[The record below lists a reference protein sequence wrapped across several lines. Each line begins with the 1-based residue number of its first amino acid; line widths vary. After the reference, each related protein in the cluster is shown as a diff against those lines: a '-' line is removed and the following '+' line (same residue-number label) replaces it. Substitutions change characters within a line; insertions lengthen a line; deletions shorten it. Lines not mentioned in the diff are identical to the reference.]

1 VRLPAYQDL
10 SKEQEAINNLPLDGS
25 YLVTGPPGSG
35 KTVIALYRAQMIEKR
50 GRLAQILMFNGLLV
64 RYTTAALDDLE
75 VDAEAKTYLTWLYK
89 TCSRSYRAPVV
100 NISDFHPDWD
110 LVAATLRSQG
120 DRALV
125 ESDLIIDEGQ
135 DLPPRF
141 YEAARLMAKN
151 ITVCA
156 DENQTIHEE
165 SSTFEQIRETLGE
178 EHRVL
183 RLSKN
188 HRNTLQVAEVARCFY
203 TDENVGRAELPDR
216 VGPKPQVRETESL
229 EQVIELIRTYEA
241 NNDGQEIGVFVAD
254 DDLRRAM
261 ADALEGTT
269 TNEVHT
275 YFGNQVSDDMSM
287 GTPGVRI
294 MCSESA
300 KGLEFD
306 TVFVLDAQSF
316 AQRLRDAT
324 TLKRRFY
331 VMTSRARD
339 NLYILWSGT
348 TEPAILKIVPDEL
361 ADRRKVSK

>member
-25 YLVTGPPGSG
+25 YLVTGPPGTG
-35 KTVIALYRAQMIEKR
+35 KTIIALYRAQMIEKR

-75 VDAEAKTYLTWLYK
+75 VDAEAKTYLSWLHK
-89 TCSRSYRAPVV
+89 MFSTRYRVQVV
-100 NISDFHPDWD
+100 DISDFHPDWD
-110 LVAATLRSQG
+110 FVTAKLKSLG
-120 DRALV
+120 ERALV
-125 ESDLIIDEGQ
+125 ESDLIVDEGQ
-135 DLPPRF
+135 DLPPGF
-141 YEAARLMAKN
+141 YEAAPLMAKN
-151 ITVCA
+151 ITVFA

-165 SSTFEQIRETLGE
+165 SSTFRQIRKALEVGLG
-178 EHRVL
+178 VI

-188 HRNTLQVAEVARCFY
+188 HRNTLQVAQVADCYY
-203 TDENVGRAELPDR
+203 TEATVGAAEFPDR
-216 VGPKPQVRETESL
+216 VGPKPQVRKTESL
-229 EQVIELIRTYEA
+229 EQAIELTRIYEA

-254 DDLRRAM
+254 DDLRRAV

-269 TNEVHT
+269 SNEVHT

-306 TVFVLDAQSF
+306 AVFVLEAQSF
-316 AQRLRDAT
+316 AQRLRDET

-339 NLYILWSGT
+339 NLFMLWSGT
-348 TEPAILKIVPDEL
+348 TEPAILSIVPDEL
-361 ADRRKVSK
+361 VERRRAAQ